1 MMSEPVDLLRRKLRY
16 LCRRR
21 ATQELEL
28 ILTRFWD
35 TYGERLEEGDLHQ
48 LEAVLSLDDMDLLAM
63 CLGQKPFP
71 ARFRPDLTSRL
82 VRAPLRPST
91 PDPIAPRRET
101 QP

>member
-1 MMSEPVDLLRRKLRY
+1 MTERVDVLRRKLRY

-35 TYGERLEEGDLHQ
+35 THGDTLDEGDLLE

-71 ARFRPDLTSRL
+71 ASFRQDLARRL
-82 VRAPLRPST
+82 LPAPLLRS
-91 PDPIAPRRET
+91 
-101 QP
+101 

>member
-1 MMSEPVDLLRRKLRY
+1 MESVTLLRRKLRY

-35 TYGERLEEGDLHQ
+35 IHGEQLDEPDLRELES
-48 LEAVLSLDDMDLLAM
+48 VLSMDDMDLLAM

-71 ARFRPDLTSRL
+71 AHFRHDLTARL
-82 VRAPLRPST
+82 ARIPVRPGGSTENKPS
-91 PDPIAPRRET
+91 PS
-101 QP
+101 

>member
-1 MMSEPVDLLRRKLRY
+1 MTERVDVLRRKLRY

-35 TYGERLEEGDLHQ
+35 THGDTLDEGDLLE

-71 ARFRPDLTSRL
+71 ASFRQDLTRRL
-82 VRAPLRPST
+82 LPAPLLRS
-91 PDPIAPRRET
+91 
-101 QP
+101 

>member
-1 MMSEPVDLLRRKLRY
+1 MDVLRRKLRY

-35 TYGERLEEGDLHQ
+35 IHGERLDEGDLRE

-71 ARFRPDLTSRL
+71 AHFRKDLTNRL
-82 VRAPLRPST
+82 VQAPAPLKT
-91 PDPIAPRRET
+91 PKKL
-101 QP
+101 Q

>member
-1 MMSEPVDLLRRKLRY
+1 MESVTLLRRKLRY

-35 TYGERLEEGDLHQ
+35 THGEKLDEPHLRELET
-48 LEAVLSLDDMDLLAM
+48 VLSMDDMELLAM

-71 ARFRPDLTSRL
+71 AHFRHDLTERL
-82 VRAPLRPST
+82 VRIPVRPGTNAKNTHS
-91 PDPIAPRRET
+91 PS
-101 QP
+101 